1 MIEFGIPDPTRVTR
15 SALQNAASIAG
26 LMITT
31 EAMVAEAPKK
41 EEPAARA
48 AAWAAWA
55 AWISKPRDPS
65 SKTTKPG
72 LVPGFVRSGVRG
84 GRLPTR
90 PAAMSD
96 ARRSKNADMNA
107 CSRAQP

>member
-1 MIEFGIPDPTRVTR
+1 MHDEQHSHPTRR
-15 SALQNAASIAG
+15 SSDL
-26 LMITT
+26 
-31 EAMVAEAPKK
+31 
-41 EEPAARA
+41 

-96 ARRSKNADMNA
+96 AKIRKRRYERVLAGRSEEHTSEHQTRIEIV
-107 CSRAQP
+107 CRLLL